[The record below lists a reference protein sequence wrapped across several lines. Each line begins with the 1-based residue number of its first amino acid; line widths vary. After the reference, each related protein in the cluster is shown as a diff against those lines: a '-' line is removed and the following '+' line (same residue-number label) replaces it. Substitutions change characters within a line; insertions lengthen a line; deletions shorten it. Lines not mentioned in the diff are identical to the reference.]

1 MVLFQT
7 SSNNTNH
14 LNITLS
20 KTPVSTFS
28 FPSSSAASTG
38 EQRIRNAESI
48 ITKWDVN
55 SSSLTR
61 LTPLFH
67 HNRKEAKEY
76 LKCVMELRGSMH
88 SLLSQNSSPHM
99 LVLAQNLMQIAM
111 KRLEKEFYQILSSNR
126 ERLDPESVS
135 TSLSSDGS
143 ACFQCGDDDEDEVD
157 DQLRTAGESI
167 SEVERVSALAMTD
180 LKAIAEC
187 MSSSGY
193 GKECVKI
200 YKLFRKSIVD
210 RGLYLLGI
218 EKFKSSQINKM
229 NWESLDHTIKNWLN
243 AAKIAVKSLFNGE
256 KILCDHVFSAS
267 QTIRDACFAE
277 ITMEGAKNLFKFP
290 ELIAQNKN
298 SQPERI
304 FRLLEL
310 HGAIS
315 ELRPDIE
322 SIFNVELTSVIKFQ
336 ALSSL
341 QKVGDSVSTLLTSFG
356 SSIRKDSSKTPV
368 PGGGIHPLTQSAMS
382 YISSLSDY
390 DRILS
395 DILSVHP
402 SVENPR
408 FPESY
413 FNNPTVVEAPKQAAA
428 SVHLAWLILVLLCKI
443 DSKAQL
449 YKDLSLSYLFLA
461 NNLHFIINQVQTS
474 NLQHLLGHQWLSK
487 HTQKIKQ
494 YALSYESVAWIRVF
508 KSLPERTTA
517 ELSHEAVKDCFKR
530 FNAAF
535 EEVYMKQISWSV
547 PDGKLRDEL
556 KVSIAGKLVPVYKQF
571 YETYA
576 TMSNGDLVRISPDD
590 LGNYLSDLF
599 HGTRI
604 SSSSFSSSS
613 SRSIGCLVR

>member
-1 MVLFQT
+1 MVFFHT
-7 SSNNTNH
+7 SSNTS
-14 LNITLS
+14 LS
-20 KTPVSTFS
+20 PTST
-28 FPSSSAASTG
+28 SSLPTSPTSSMV
-38 EQRIRNAESI
+38 EQTIQNAESI
-48 ITKWDVN
+48 IKKWDLN
-55 SSSLTR
+55 SSSLITI
-61 LTPLFH
+61 TPLFH
-67 HNRKEAKEY
+67 PNRKEAKEY
-76 LKCVMELRGSMH
+76 LKCVMDLRGTMH
-88 SLLSQNSSPHM
+88 FLVSQNSAPHK
-99 LVLAQNLMQIAM
+99 LVIAQTLMQIAM

-143 ACFQCGDDDEDEVD
+143 ASFDVEEDEA
-157 DQLRTAGESI
+157 DQQKIAGESI
-167 SEVERVSALAMTD
+167 SEVERVSALAMAD

-193 GKECVKI
+193 GKECAHI

-218 EKFKSSQINKM
+218 EKFKSSRINKM
-229 NWESLDHTIKNWLN
+229 DREYLHLTIKNWLN
-243 AAKIAVKSLFNGE
+243 AVKIALKSLFNGE

-277 ITMEGAKNLFKFP
+277 ITTEGAKNLFKFP
-290 ELIAQNKN
+290 ELIAKNKN
-298 SQPERI
+298 SPPDRI

-322 SIFNVELTSVIKFQ
+322 SIFNVELTSAIKLQ

-341 QKVGDSVSTLLTSFG
+341 QKVGGSVKTLLTNFG
-356 SSIRKDSSKTPV
+356 SSIRKDSSKIPV
-368 PGGGIHPLTQSAMS
+368 PGGGIHPLAQSTMS
-382 YISSLSDY
+382 YLSSLSDY
-390 DRILS
+390 DRILT
-395 DILSVHP
+395 DIISIHP
-402 SVENPR
+402 QIDNAL

-413 FNNPTVVEAPKQAAA
+413 FNDPTVIEAPKQAA
-428 SVHLAWLILVLLCKI
+428 SVHLAWLILILLCKI

-461 NNLHFIINQVQTS
+461 NNLQFIINQVQTS
-474 NLQHLLGHQWLSK
+474 TLKHLLGHQWLSR

-494 YALSYESVAWIRVF
+494 YALSYESVAWNRVF
-508 KSLPERTTA
+508 ESLPERTTS
-517 ELSHEAVKDCFKR
+517 ELSYEAVKDCFKR

-535 EEVYMKQISWSV
+535 EQVYVKQISWIV

-556 KVSIAGKLVPVYKQF
+556 KVSIAGKLVPVYREF
-571 YETYA
+571 YETFSTKLNA
-576 TMSNGDLVRISPDD
+576 DFVRISPDD

-604 SSSSFSSSS
+604 SSSSLLQSSSHS
-613 SRSIGCLVR
+613 KGCLLR

>member
-7 SSNNTNH
+7 SSNNNSH
-14 LNITLS
+14 LNLPPLS
-20 KTPVSTFS
+20 RTPISTFS
-28 FPSSSAASTG
+28 FPSSSAASMA
-38 EQRIRNAESI
+38 EQSIRDAESI

-61 LTPLFH
+61 VTPLFH

-88 SLLSQNSSPHM
+88 FLVSQNSSPHK
-99 LVLAQNLMQIAM
+99 LVLAQNLMQVAM

-143 ACFQCGDDDEDEVD
+143 ASFQCGDDEDEVD
-157 DQLRTAGESI
+157 DRLKTAGESI
-167 SEVERVSALAMTD
+167 NEVERVSALAMAD

-267 QTIRDACFAE
+267 QTVRDACFAE

-322 SIFNVELTSVIKFQ
+322 SIFDVELTSAIKFQ

-341 QKVGDSVSTLLTSFG
+341 QKVGNSVSTLLTSFG

-390 DRILS
+390 DQILS

-413 FNNPTVVEAPKQAAA
+413 FNDPTVVEAPKQAA

-449 YKDLSLSYLFLA
+449 YKDLSLAYLFLA
-461 NNLHFIINQVQTS
+461 NNLQFIVNQVQTS

-494 YALSYESVAWIRVF
+494 YALSYESVAWNRVF

-517 ELSHEAVKDCFKR
+517 QVSHEAVKGCFKR

-556 KVSIAGKLVPVYKQF
+556 KVSIAGKLVPVYKEF

-576 TMSNGDLVRISPDD
+576 TMSDGDLVRISPDD

-604 SSSSFSSSS
+604 SSSS
-613 SRSIGCLVR
+613 SRSNGCLLR

>member
-7 SSNNTNH
+7 ANNHNH
-14 LNITLS
+14 LNIPRKGLSPLS
-20 KTPVSTFS
+20 KTPIPTFS
-28 FPSSSAASTG
+28 SPSSPTPSMAKQTI
-38 EQRIRNAESI
+38 QNAESI
-48 ITKWDVN
+48 IKKWDVN
-55 SSSLTR
+55 SSSLTSV
-61 LTPLFH
+61 TPLFH
-67 HNRKEAKEY
+67 HNRKEAREF
-76 LKCVMELRGSMH
+76 LKCVMDLRGSMH
-88 SLLSQNSSPHM
+88 FLVSQNSSPHD

-111 KRLEKEFYQILSSNR
+111 KRLEKEFYQILASNR

-143 ACFQCGDDDEDEVD
+143 ASFHYDDDEDEVD
-157 DQLRTAGESI
+157 QLKIAGESI

-193 GKECVKI
+193 GKECLKI

-229 NWESLDHTIKNWLN
+229 NWESLDFSIKNWLN
-243 AAKIAVKSLFNGE
+243 AVKIAVKSLFNGE

-277 ITMEGAKNLFKFP
+277 ITMEGATNLFKFP
-290 ELIAQNKN
+290 EIIAQNKN
-298 SQPERI
+298 SRPERI

-310 HGAIS
+310 HGTIS
-315 ELRPDIE
+315 ELRPEIE
-322 SIFNVELTSVIKFQ
+322 SIFNVDLTSAIKSH

-341 QKVGDSVSTLLTSFG
+341 QKVGDSVFTLLINFG

-368 PGGGIHPLTQSAMS
+368 PGGGIHPLTQSSMS

-402 SVENPR
+402 PAENPP

-413 FNNPTVVEAPKQAAA
+413 FNNPTAIEAAPI
-428 SVHLAWLILVLLCKI
+428 HLAWLILVLLCKI
-443 DSKAQL
+443 DSKAQQ
-449 YKDLSLSYLFLA
+449 YKDVSLSYLFLA
-461 NNLHFIINQVQTS
+461 NNLQFIINQVQTS
-474 NLQHLLGHQWLSK
+474 NLQHLLGDQWLSK

-494 YALSYESVAWIRVF
+494 YASSYELVAWNRVF
-508 KSLPERTTA
+508 KTLPERTTP
-517 ELSHEAVKDCFKR
+517 ELSHEAVKDCFRR

-535 EEVYMKQISWSV
+535 EEAYMKQILRSV

-556 KVSIAGKLVPVYKQF
+556 KVSIAGKLVPVYKEF
-571 YETYA
+571 YETYSRI
-576 TMSNGDLVRISPDD
+576 SNGDFVRISPDD

-604 SSSSFSSSS
+604 SSSSLPSPSSSHS
-613 SRSIGCLVR
+613 NGCLLR

>member
-7 SSNNTNH
+7 SNSHNH
-14 LNITLS
+14 LHMSPLS
-20 KTPVSTFS
+20 KTPISPTS
-28 FPSSSAASTG
+28 LTASMA
-38 EQRIRNAESI
+38 EQSIRNAESI

-55 SSSLTR
+55 SSSLTTV
-61 LTPLFH
+61 TPLFH
-67 HNRKEAKEY
+67 HNRKEAKHY
-76 LKCVMELRGSMH
+76 LKCVTALRQSMH
-88 SLLSQNSSPHM
+88 FLVSSQNSSPHN

-111 KRLEKEFYQILSSNR
+111 KRLQKEFYRILSSNR

-143 ACFQCGDDDEDEVD
+143 ASFHYDDDEDEVVD
-157 DQLRTAGESI
+157 RLKIAGESI
-167 SEVERVSALAMTD
+167 SEVERVSALAMAD
-180 LKAIAEC
+180 LKVIAEC

-210 RGLYLLGI
+210 RGLYLMGI
-218 EKFKSSQINKM
+218 EKFKSSKISKM
-229 NWESLDHTIKNWLN
+229 NRESLDQTVKNWLN
-243 AAKIAVKSLFNGE
+243 AANIAVKSLFNGE

-267 QTIRDACFAE
+267 QTTRDACFAE
-277 ITMEGAKNLFKFP
+277 IAMEGAKNLFKFP

-298 SQPERI
+298 SHPERI

-310 HGAIS
+310 HSAIS
-315 ELRPDIE
+315 ELLPEIE
-322 SIFNVELTSVIKFQ
+322 SIFNVELTSAIKFQ

-341 QKVGDSVSTLLTSFG
+341 QKVGDSVHTILTNFEST
-356 SSIRKDSSKTPV
+356 IRKDSSKTPV
-368 PGGGIHPLTQSAMS
+368 PGGGIHPLTQSAMN

-395 DILSVHP
+395 DILSVYP
-402 SVENPR
+402 SVETPR
-408 FPESY
+408 FPDSY
-413 FNNPTVVEAPKQAAA
+413 FNNPTVVEAPKQAA
-428 SVHLAWLILVLLCKI
+428 SIHLAWLILVLLCKI

-461 NNLHFIINQVQTS
+461 NNLQFIVNQVQTS
-474 NLQHLLGHQWLSK
+474 NLQHLLGQQWLSR

-494 YALSYESVAWIRVF
+494 YAQSYESVAWNRVF
-508 KSLPERTTA
+508 KPLSESERTTS
-517 ELSHEAVKDCFKR
+517 ELSNEAVKECFKR

-535 EEVYMKQISWSV
+535 EEVYMKQVLWSV
-547 PDGKLRDEL
+547 ADGKLRDEL
-556 KVSIAGKLVPVYKQF
+556 KVSIAGKLVPVYKEF
-571 YETYA
+571 YETY
-576 TMSNGDLVRISPDD
+576 SNADFVRISPDD

-604 SSSSFSSSS
+604 SPGSLSASSSHSN
-613 SRSIGCLVR
+613 GCLLR